1 MFLRLI
7 KIPLAFIFILTP
19 LLAHPQSKPED
30 FTGDWICKNTAL
42 NQPQKNITRTIT
54 KTAENEFQSY
64 LKGLYTTSTQV
75 FVLKED
81 LLIQKDAVD
90 YGLMIQAGKLQT
102 VEIKNGKPSVP
113 KLGQIVCEKIKG
125 L

>member
-1 MFLRLI
+1 M
-7 KIPLAFIFILTP
+7 KIPLAFIFILPP
-19 LLAHPQSKPED
+19 LLAHSQSKPED
-30 FTGDWICKNTAL
+30 FMGDWICENTAL

-102 VEIKNGKPSVP
+102 VEIKDGKTSMP